1 MNKTEQIRL
10 ILYQAAD
17 ALAELLA
24 EPDADAR
31 APDKLLNT
39 VQLAEYAGLS
49 QTTITKLI
57 REMEAEDIGGVIRE
71 GRAIRV
77 SRNKFTD
84 FLENR
89 KGKRKWRKAY

>member
-24 EPDADAR
+24 EPDAEAR

-49 QTTITKLI
+49 PTTITKLI
-57 REMEAEDIGGVIRE
+57 REMEAEEIGGVIRE
-71 GRAIRV
+71 GRAVRV

-89 KGKRKWRKAY
+89 KVKKKWRKTY

>member
-17 ALAELLA
+17 ALVELLA
-24 EPDADAR
+24 EPEADAR

-49 QTTITKLI
+49 PTTITKLI
-57 REMEAEDIGGVIRE
+57 REMEAEEIGGVIRE
-71 GRAIRV
+71 GRAVRV

-89 KGKRKWRKAY
+89 KETKKWKKRY